1 MSALWGRSPASA
13 NKSDSRSCDSETS
26 TRPKSR
32 AGSFAGG
39 HARQSGTESPSAP
52 ARNLTLS
59 CGASTQPLPAQ
70 ARNVT
75 LSCGSFSSQESALLS
90 SESRYQLWHSRL
102 AHLSPQLMKKSIGA
116 VEGFDLKSN
125 DIVHGLK
132 CICASCQVGKLARL
146 SFSKRPRTRAPTVG
160 ERLHT
165 DLLGPMRT
173 ESLLGFRY
181 AQAFVDDTGG
191 FSWLHFLK
199 AKSDWFHKFVELH
212 AFLVRQFKIEL
223 KSLRAD
229 GEAIFMSR
237 RVTKWLRE
245 RGIRRETT
253 ARGASQL
260 NGRAERF
267 WRTIVNLAR
276 AMLAHAG
283 LKDQFWDH
291 AMEHANY
298 ILNRVC
304 RGSMTM
310 TPYESLYGKKPDL
323 SNLRV
328 VGCAAY
334 VRIPSDMRHKWTDKA
349 RKCIYLGVDAE
360 KIGHKVM
367 DAKTRRVFVAR
378 DVVFDE
384 SLLPARKA
392 IELLEAKTMVKNVS
406 AKTDRPILESARA
419 RVNGNQSSL
428 DALPEPLP
436 QLSQPLHQ
444 ELSLRSAPLPAPASR
459 PRSPGSFADGRDV
472 ADGINDEIADGIEGQ
487 ASPDVPSD
495 PVDVSIPASGDGEP
509 MGPSEDFVDDSIL
522 REDDLDVKELGS
534 TSLADLPAPGG
545 EVVDFF
551 RALALDQ
558 NELQSYDTI
567 YQCKLLDPVSKQDQ
581 DLALRGRDC
590 VSDCVSADGMSDCGS
605 VSTRLSSAEAC
616 NLTLSCSLPDSAP
629 ISSDVYT
636 PSDSKISSDVHT
648 PSDSNDACTR
658 DCNASLAEA
667 FVAPQERAYEV
678 RNGKSVHYVLI
689 ANDIAV
695 PQNDP
700 KTVKAAEAS
709 PDWLMWKQAMEA
721 EKKSLA
727 QLGTWTALKEPAPR
741 KPVKCKWVFLRKF
754 NNGVL
759 EKYKARLVACGYSQ
773 RYGIDYQE
781 VFAPVLRL
789 ESFRVVLSI
798 AAWEGLTLNHLDVS
812 TAFLHGVLSDDERI
826 YMRLTPDFGADA
838 TGRPRDVLLNRSIY
852 GLKQASRKWN
862 KELDR
867 VFKSFGFNK
876 KNYSDACLY
885 TLTRG
890 DAKLIVLVHVDDMI
904 TAWRGKALFEAFKKC
919 CNENFKTKDLGPLTF
934 ALGIRVARPENFLP
948 EQSISIDQE
957 AFIDEMAEEFGMSKC
972 KPVPTPQVP
981 KQYLEKASSS
991 NDADGVRCLNAEEHK
1006 LYRKLVGKMLYL
1018 NRATRPDISNAVR
1031 ELSRFVSQPNQ
1042 DHWQAAK
1049 RLLRYV
1055 IGSKRYKLTLGGQP
1069 VLYPYADADW
1079 ANSSNRRSI
1088 SGMAIK
1094 LGRGLVS
1101 WKSKMQSTV
1110 TLSSTEAEY
1119 NSLSET
1125 AREVIWLRHL
1135 LADLGHEQAG
1145 PTVIYEDNQQT
1156 IVWAQDPKHHGR
1168 NKHLDVKLHY
1178 IREQVAQKTLAVE
1191 YVATQNQ
1198 LADVMTK
1205 PLGPMIFRRL
1215 VPRILDTSVT

>member
-1 MSALWGRSPASA
+1 
-13 NKSDSRSCDSETS
+13 
-26 TRPKSR
+26 
-32 AGSFAGG
+32 
-39 HARQSGTESPSAP
+39 
-52 ARNLTLS
+52 
-59 CGASTQPLPAQ
+59 
-70 ARNVT
+70 
-75 LSCGSFSSQESALLS
+75 
-90 SESRYQLWHSRL
+90 
-102 AHLSPQLMKKSIGA
+102 MKKSIGT
-116 VEGFDLKSN
+116 VDGFDLKSN
-125 DIVHGLK
+125 DVVHGLK

-328 VGCAAY
+328 FGCAAY
-334 VRIPSDMRHKWTDKA
+334 VRVPNDMRHKWSDKA

-360 KIGHKVM
+360 KVGHKVM

-406 AKTDRPILESARA
+406 AKTDRPILESARG
-419 RVNGNQSSL
+419 RENGNRSSL

-436 QLSQPLHQ
+436 QISQPFHQ
-444 ELSLRSAPLPAPASR
+444 ELSLPSAPLPVPAPR
-459 PRSPGSFADGRDV
+459 PESPGSFANGRDV

-495 PVDVSIPASGDGEP
+495 PVDVSIPDSGDGEP
-509 MGPSEDFVDDSIL
+509 LDSSEDFVDDSIL

-567 YQCKLLDPVSKQDQ
+567 YQCKFLDPASKQDQ

-590 VSDCVSADGMSDCGS
+590 VSADGVSDRGS

-636 PSDSKISSDVHT
+636 SSDSKISSDVHT
-648 PSDSNDACTR
+648 PSDSKISSDVYTSNDSNDACTR
-658 DCNASLAEA
+658 DFNARLAEA

-798 AAWEGLTLNHLDVS
+798 AAWEGLALNHLDVS

-1042 DHWQAAK
+1042 AHWQAAK

-1055 IGSKRYKLTLGGQP
+1055 IGSKCYKLTLGGQP

-1135 LADLGHEQAG
+1135 LADLGHEQSG

-1178 IREQVAQKTLAVE
+1178 IREQVARKTLAVE

-1215 VPRILDTSVT
+1215 VPRILDTGVT